1 MKLRKLAVLAA
12 ALMTLT
18 SCAGKSVELM
28 DFIGNTSGKADY
40 EGMVFIIADA
50 GSAGGGMLLTPE
62 QDTVMSVRCEMLFE
76 RYKEIEKEYN
86 CEIEVIDRD
95 DDKLELCRATG
106 TTYADILNIRLK
118 DLFEH
123 YKAGY
128 ILPINEVS
136 AMDTSDGKYGTPQLL
151 EALTWNKDT
160 VAVFPQYWGVM
171 TPNFSDGVYFNPE
184 VFTQINY
191 PTPHELTEQGKWN
204 WDALE
209 DIGKACASISTADR
223 PMYLS
228 TLNNY
233 FARMM
238 LISNGGEYI
247 VENSEGKYEYGL
259 LNDDVIEALEKTHD
273 FYEEGYLLPYP
284 GSVTEALQLFVQNQI
299 AIVAE
304 YSVQGIFADGG
315 EIGREMQGAYGWA
328 YNPQGPKGGE
338 QITGLISS
346 ENQYIA
352 LTVEKELEVE
362 ALGSFM
368 ETLFQ
373 PLGDEG
379 MDWTEDYLSM
389 NFYDDISTEVFM
401 SKFENTVFDKVIFA
415 YQDDTMFT
423 KVQDA
428 AVKGDIRK
436 VLESIQVQVNANLDA
451 NINN

>member
-1 MKLRKLAVLAA
+1 MRFRKLAVLAA

-18 SCAGKSVELM
+18 SCSGKSVELM

-40 EGMVFIIADA
+40 EGLVFTIADA
-50 GSAGGGMLLTPE
+50 GSAGGGRLLTPD

-76 RYKEIEKEYN
+76 RYKEIEEDYN
-86 CEIEVIDRD
+86 CTIKVIDRD
-95 DDKLELCRATG
+95 DTTLNLKRASG
-106 TTYADILNIRLK
+106 STYADFLNIRLK
-118 DLFEH
+118 ELFPH
-123 YKAGY
+123 YKSGY
-128 ILPINEVS
+128 ILPINEIPAV
-136 AMDTSDGKYGTPQLL
+136 DTSDGKYGTPQLL
-151 EALTWNKDT
+151 EALTWKNDT

-184 VFTQINY
+184 VFAMINY
-191 PTPHELTEQGKWN
+191 PTPHELTEQGKWD

-209 DIGKACASISTADR
+209 DIGEACASISTPDK
-223 PMYLS
+223 PMYMS

-259 LNDDVIEALEKTHD
+259 LNDDVISALEKANE
-273 FYEEGYLLPYP
+273 FYVNGYLLPYP
-284 GSVTEALQLFVQNQI
+284 GSVSEALQLFVQNQI
-299 AIVAE
+299 ALIAE

-315 EIGREMQGAYGWA
+315 VIGTQMQGAYGWA
-328 YNPQGPKGGE
+328 YNPRGPKGGE

-352 LTVEKELEVE
+352 ATVDKETEIE

-373 PLGDEG
+373 PLGEEG
-379 MDWTEDYLSM
+379 MDWTEDYLAM

-401 SKFENTVFDKVIFA
+401 TKFENTVFDKVLFA
-415 YQDDTMFT
+415 YTNDTMFE

-428 AVKGDIRK
+428 AVKGDVRK
-436 VLESIQVQVNANLDA
+436 VLESIQVVVNAQLDE
-451 NINN
+451 NIN